1 MIVSTTCETHQT
13 PTNLKHNFLSKLAYA
28 DWGFK
33 KGLQISKFWGKFSTS
48 KFPIIPETRD
58 VVMLF
63 RKDSK
68 LVEKYED
75 VKLFGQWESLP
86 LILRSYLDVTFLANC
101 SAVFSSLTKFE
112 DFMPLK
118 MKTIHTNLKH
128 SFNCYYFEVM
138 HVKKLEVLFLNQFF
152 H

>member
-1 MIVSTTCETHQT
+1 
-13 PTNLKHNFLSKLAYA
+13 
-28 DWGFK
+28 
-33 KGLQISKFWGKFSTS
+33 
-48 KFPIIPETRD
+48 
-58 VVMLF
+58 MLF

-68 LVEKYED
+68 LVEKYKD

-118 MKTIHTNLKH
+118 MKTIPTNLKH

-152 H
+152 Q